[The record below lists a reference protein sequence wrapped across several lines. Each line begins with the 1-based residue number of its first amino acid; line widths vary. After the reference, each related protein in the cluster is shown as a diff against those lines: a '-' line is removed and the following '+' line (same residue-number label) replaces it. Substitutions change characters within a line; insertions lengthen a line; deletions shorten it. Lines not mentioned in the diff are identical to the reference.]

1 MKRRILTM
9 VVALISGGV
18 LTLVWPGALAPASAT
33 CGSAAQSNTQ
43 VGAEGSRFTA
53 LAQGKDPGSC
63 SGPAPG
69 VAVPP
74 GSRHTRD
81 ACDLGGAETCSQVAT
96 CPDGSVEQETY
107 YQTIDGQILDDHRF
121 CPTDNPPGP
130 TPAAIYTAFK
140 TIPLPTPQLHIQPT
154 GNHTLV
160 NLPTIYY
167 TNPTTI
173 NTTLTVL
180 DATVTF
186 HITTTYTWH
195 YGDHTTAATTTNPGA
210 PYPHQTNTHTYHHPG
225 TLHPTLDATY
235 HADYRINHHP
245 WQHLT
250 PTITTTSPPHTLTIH
265 TATPHLTGR

>member
-1 MKRRILTM
+1 MPR
-9 VVALISGGV
+9 ALPALLLATTI
-18 LTLVWPGALAPASAT
+18 TLSIAATSSARADDSHTVGASTDSFFASAT
-33 CGSAAQSNTQ
+33 SADQGQGPSTSSTSTPTGHWEVRPQCTRGGSQTC
-43 VGAEGSRFTA
+43 AEVT
-53 LAQGKDPGSC
+53 
-63 SGPAPG
+63 
-69 VAVPP
+69 
-74 GSRHTRD
+74 
-81 ACDLGGAETCSQVAT
+81 T
-96 CPDGSVEQETY
+96 CPDGTPMQHLQYILTNG
-107 YQTIDGQILDDHRF
+107 TITATTTR
-121 CPTDNPPGP
+121 CPTNNPPGP
-130 TPAAIYTAFK
+130 TPADIYTAFK

-180 DATVTF
+180 NTTVTF

-195 YGDHTTAATTTNPGA
+195 YGDHTTATTTNPGA

-235 HADYRINHHP
+235 HADYRINTGP

-265 TATPHLTGR
+265 TATPHLTGQ

>member
-1 MKRRILTM
+1 MR
-9 VVALISGGV
+9 ALMALCLLGTVLAVTYNGGTADAACSSSPTGSTTVGAGGAAFNASGRGQD
-18 LTLVWPGALAPASAT
+18 TPCQPGPTDSSPSGTWQQKDACTIGGQAT
-33 CGSAAQSNTQ
+33 CAA
-43 VGAEGSRFTA
+43 VE
-53 LAQGKDPGSC
+53 L
-63 SGPAPG
+63 
-69 VAVPP
+69 
-74 GSRHTRD
+74 
-81 ACDLGGAETCSQVAT
+81 
-96 CPDGSVEQETY
+96 CPDGQPKQEGW
-107 YQTIDGQILDDHRF
+107 YQQSDGAASNLTRF
-121 CPTDNPPGP
+121 CPTNNPPDP
-130 TPAAIYTAFK
+130 TPADIYTAFK

-180 DATVTF
+180 NTTVTF

-195 YGDHTTAATTTNPGA
+195 YGDHTTATTTNPGA

-235 HADYRINHHP
+235 HADYRINTGP

-265 TATPHLTGR
+265 TATPHLTGQ